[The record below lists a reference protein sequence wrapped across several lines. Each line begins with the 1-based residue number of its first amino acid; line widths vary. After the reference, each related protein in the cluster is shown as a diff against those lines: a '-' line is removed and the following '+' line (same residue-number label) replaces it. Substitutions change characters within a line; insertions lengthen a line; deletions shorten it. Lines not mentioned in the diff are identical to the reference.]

1 MTIILIAITIAVSY
15 AAFNSPKLMDR
26 LQFNA
31 SKIYHKKEYHRLITH
46 AFVHA
51 NWEHLIVN
59 MIVLFSFGLA
69 IEKQFKYNFG
79 NNHIIYFFL
88 LYFGGILV
96 SNLYALFKNRNNIYY
111 NAVGASGAVS
121 AVLFAAIFF
130 DPWNSI
136 YFFGILPIPGIVFA
150 ALYLVYSYQMGKKQ
164 KDNVAH
170 DAHFLGAVYGFIFP
184 VMLNSDLFMDFLDKL
199 FKLPK

>member
-1 MTIILIAITIAVSY
+1 MTIILIVITVLISY
-15 AAFNSPKLMDR
+15 AAFKSVKLMDQ

-51 NWEHLIVN
+51 SWEHLFVN
-59 MIVLFSFGLA
+59 MIVLFSFGQA
-69 IEKQFKYNFG
+69 IEVYFKYNFG
-79 NNHIIYFFL
+79 NNYIVFYLL

-96 SNLYALFKNRNNIYY
+96 SNLYALFKHRNNFFY
-111 NAVGASGAVS
+111 NSVGASGAVA

-130 DPWNSI
+130 DPWNPI
-136 YFFGILPIPGIVFA
+136 YFFGILPFPGIIFA
-150 ALYLVYSYQMGKKQ
+150 VLYLVYSYQMSNKQ

-170 DAHFLGAVYGFIFP
+170 DAHFLGALYGFVFP
-184 VMLNSDLFMDFLDKL
+184 ILLNPRLFETFIDKL
-199 FKLPK
+199 FRLIA

>member
-1 MTIILIAITIAVSY
+1 MTIILIAITVAISY
-15 AAFNSPKLMDR
+15 AAFKSPKLMDQ

-31 SKIYHKKEYHRLITH
+31 SKIYYKKEYHRLITH

-51 NWEHLIVN
+51 NWEHLFVN

-69 IEKQFKYNFG
+69 IEKHFEYNFG
-79 NNHIIYFFL
+79 SLHTLYYFL

-96 SNLYALFKNRNNIYY
+96 SNLYALFKHRKNYFY
-111 NAVGASGAVS
+111 NSVGASGAVS

-130 DPWNSI
+130 DPWNMI

-150 ALYLVYSYQMGKKQ
+150 LLYLVYSYQMGKKQ
-164 KDNVAH
+164 NDNVAH
-170 DAHFLGAVYGFIFP
+170 DAHFLGALYGFVFP
-184 VMLNSDLFMDFLDKL
+184 VLLDPMLFEKFIDKL
-199 FKLPK
+199 FSIM